1 MLQTFLFSL
10 NQVFSKPR
18 YIVLSI
24 TAFIVVVTLAIWLP
38 NLNFLGHITVSD
50 TFSPSQK
57 IGIISSVF
65 GSFQTNFT
73 PFSRAITILVS
84 LLFAI
89 NFSFFVY
96 FFLRAARFS
105 KETGIGTSGFIL
117 GMIGIGCA
125 TCGSVIL
132 SSILGIGATAGFI
145 GILPLKGQEFGL
157 LSIILLSISIY
168 LLSKK
173 IKDPLVCNAKPATF
187 KSLIK
192 GIPVWIKLS
201 AFILLAFVIGV
212 IFTQRLLYGESITK
226 EALAAK
232 FEKLSQS
239 GNSSCSGD
247 FKDSISKM
255 PDNARLQG
263 SCCSP
268 MNWHRYSEQIEG
280 LKKYK
285 NIAEIP
291 PDPYDIEA
299 GLAKKL
305 LSGYDDKLS
314 PQQQKAYDFAMAN
327 SDEKGPCCCKCWRWY
342 VYGGLAKVLIQNY
355 NFTGEQITEVW
366 NLSDGCGGEGD
377 HVNHK

>member
-1 MLQTFLFSL
+1 MQFFLFSFRY
-10 NQVFSKPR
+10 VFSKPR

-24 TAFIVVVTLAIWLP
+24 AVFIIVLTLAIWLP
-38 NLNFLGHITVSD
+38 NLNFLRHITISD
-50 TFSPSQK
+50 TFSSSQK
-57 IGIISSVF
+57 IGIIASVF

-105 KETGIGTSGFIL
+105 KETGIGTSGFIF
-117 GMIGIGCA
+117 GIIGIGCA

-145 GILPLKGQEFGL
+145 GILPLKGQEFGI

-187 KSLIK
+187 KSLINA
-192 GIPVWIKLS
+192 IPAWLKVS
-201 AFILLAFVIGV
+201 AFIFLAFVIG
-212 IFTQRLLYGESITK
+212 ILFAQKFFYGEDVAK
-226 EALAAK
+226 QVLAVK
-232 FEKLSQS
+232 FEKLSQN
-239 GNSSCSGD
+239 GNSACSGD
-247 FKDSISKM
+247 FKDSISSM

-268 MNWHRYSEQIEG
+268 MNFHRYSEQIKG
-280 LKKYK
+280 LRKYESIK
-285 NIAEIP
+285 EIP
-291 PDPYDIEA
+291 PDPYDIDA
-299 GLAKKL
+299 GLAKRMIAH
-305 LSGYDDKLS
+305 YDDTFTAD
-314 PQQQKAYDFAMAN
+314 QQKAYDFAMQSSN
-327 SDEKGPCCCKCWRWY
+327 EKGPCCCKCWRWY
-342 VYGGLAKVLIQNY
+342 VYGGLAKYLIQNY